1 MMKIKKIK
9 YYELTLN
16 ETEAVWLKSLLQNPL
31 NEENLEDE
39 DEFDAKMREKIW
51 NELDKAVE
59 GDGLL

>member
-16 ETEAVWLKSLLQNPL
+16 ETEAVWLKLLLQNPL